1 MADVFGIQVKNT
13 KGETI
18 FDTNS
23 NFPCMAVHST
33 DVIKNPIAGVGAS
46 GHNHFNVNSLVTTS
60 GTDIVYFKLEQGET
74 MTGITAATDPYQ
86 RRILYTGSKLYWMKM
101 DIAEKCPRPNR
112 EFGVEV
118 YKPNGELIWAG
129 GSKVMPKF
137 KYHLNSQPWTS
148 AHLTNLIEEKTTY
161 SLTSGRDLWVLPDF
175 GPPTPFQ
182 GGGHKMG
189 LKRKK
194 YCNS

>member
-1 MADVFGIQVKNT
+1 
-13 KGETI
+13 
-18 FDTNS
+18 
-23 NFPCMAVHST
+23 
-33 DVIKNPIAGVGAS
+33 
-46 GHNHFNVNSLVTTS
+46 
-60 GTDIVYFKLEQGET
+60 

-189 LKRKK
+189 LKRKDATTLVWARSLAGGSMGQSMPQLPTPSSFIIL
-194 YCNS
+194 N